1 MRDFTLLFSQALL
14 FAQKIKAFSISVDKL
29 SAAVPHLAKPQE
41 SCFLPICFMPVQSYP
56 SLEAKHIGNKYEEK
70 SLQHKLLYEEDLYS
84 FLWLPQTWI
93 KLRCSISA
101 LPQFTGGQAPHVCQD
116 PEPLV
121 VDESSGFGPTVTTEQ
136 VRDLLMKLNVCK
148 FMRLGDMHP
157 RVLREM
163 ADVVAKLLS
172 IIFERSW
179 LLGEI
184 QLEGTI

>member
-84 FLWLPQTWI
+84 FLWLPQTWK

-101 LPQFTGGQAPHVCQD
+101 LPQSS
-116 PEPLV
+116 LV
-121 VDESSGFGPTVTTEQ
+121 VRLLPMS
-136 VRDLLMKLNVCK
+136 VRTLKLYVW
-148 FMRLGDMHP
+148 MRG
-157 RVLREM
+157 
-163 ADVVAKLLS
+163 ADPIPL
-172 IIFERSW
+172 
-179 LLGEI
+179 
-184 QLEGTI
+184 